1 MEDIT
6 DFKTL
11 SLDLRPDV
19 VKLWPKNDQYAI
31 AGTYTLIEDEP
42 SELEESTPQTRV
54 GSLNLIH
61 IADGD
66 M

>member
-1 MEDIT
+1 MEDIN
-6 DFKTL
+6 DFKVIT
-11 SLDLRPDV
+11 LDLRPDV
-19 VKLWPKNDQYAI
+19 VKIWPKNDQYAV

-42 SELEESTPQTRV
+42 SEAQERTSQTRV

-61 IADGD
+61 IANGD